1 MQPAPS
7 PPPPIFIPR
16 CPDVTIDLQEL
27 VKARRKV
34 AGDAA
39 ARLRVA
45 QEKRARA
52 EARRVRH
59 FEQLGEARRV
69 AAVAKSEAEVCMYRR
84 V

>member
-1 MQPAPS
+1 MTNP
-7 PPPPIFIPR
+7 
-16 CPDVTIDLQEL
+16 QEL

-34 AGDAA
+34 TDDAV
-39 ARLRVA
+39 ARLRAA

-69 AAVAKSEAEVCMYRR
+69 AAVAKAEAEVEIMRR
-84 V
+84 QTVA